1 MKRFKSAV
9 QLLRRLSDIPGF
21 WLSVY
26 TAVIN
31 TILIVTL
38 AAK

>member
-26 TAVIN
+26 TAVID
-31 TILIVTL
+31 IVNIS
-38 AAK
+38 